1 MPLWSSIAN
10 VFRGNRLSREIDEE
24 LQSHLEEAVEQGRD
38 PSEARK
44 AFGSTLRLREESR
57 DARLIAWLDS
67 LRADIIFGWRQ
78 LKKRKV
84 ASAAAILSLAL
95 AIGACASAFRLIDAL
110 FLRPL
115 PISAPGQL
123 YALFR
128 QGISPGGAF
137 YTSDSYEY
145 PLFRRMRAAVKN
157 KADAIAVSY
166 AARTDLTYGPDAEM
180 ETAYVQYVSGRM
192 FGAFGLRPSL
202 GRLLGQGDDL
212 TPRAHPYAVLSYDY
226 WTRRFGKDLNV
237 VGRTFRMGGDLYQ
250 IVGVGPRRFTGTEP
264 GTMTDIFVPNMMN
277 PGVLHPDWSW
287 LQIFVKLKPGLAP
300 APARARLAAVFHV
313 VQEERAKG
321 FFGMP
326 KQRIRDFLNT
336 KLLLEPA
343 ASGLSGMQED
353 YRAALLALAVLVA
366 LVLFIACANVANLM
380 AAQAAARAREMA
392 LRIAIGAGRR
402 RLVQLVLVESAWLAV
417 LAAVIGGFFAWW
429 SAPVIVSMINPPDDP
444 ARLVLPA
451 DWRVL
456 GFGFALTVCVM
467 LLFGLAPA
475 LAASGARP
483 VSALKGGENPR
494 ARRRV
499 MYVLITAQTAFCF
512 LVLFVAGL
520 FVATFQ
526 HLSSEPFGFS
536 EQGLLTL
543 DTSAR
548 PAQLP
553 VYWNQAAER
562 LRAMPGVEAVAL
574 AGWPLLSGNGMSG
587 YISINGATAGANLAY
602 FLRVSPG
609 WIETM
614 KIPLVAGRDFKPSE
628 TSPGVAMVN
637 QAFAKEYFNGEN
649 PIGKSFERTA
659 PEGKLISFEIVGV
672 TANARYRNLREPITP
687 TAYIPF
693 NSSGAQ
699 GTPQPISGGT
709 FIVRAASSNPLA
721 LAQVLRREVPSVR
734 NVFLVSNVRTQ
745 TEIDRSQTVRE
756 RLLARL
762 AFFFGAVALLLAG
775 VGLYGVLDYSV
786 LQRRREIAIRMALGA
801 QAGSIAQRVTIGA
814 FLMVFVGAL
823 IGVALGF
830 ASVRFIQTLLYQVKP
845 NDPRMLAIP
854 ALIILAAALV
864 AALPP
869 VMRAVRVD
877 PASILRAE

>member
-1 MPLWSSIAN
+1 MSLWSRIAN
-10 VFRGNRLSREIDEE
+10 VFSGDRLSREIDEE

-38 PSEARK
+38 PGEARK
-44 AFGSTLRLREESR
+44 AFGPTLRLREESR
-57 DARLIAWLDS
+57 DARLIAWLES
-67 LRADIIFGWRQ
+67 LLADAVFGWRQ
-78 LKKRKV
+78 LHKRKV

-115 PISAPGQL
+115 SISAPERL

-128 QGISPGGAF
+128 QGISPGGTF

-145 PLFRRMRAAVKN
+145 PLFRQMRAAVKN
-157 KADAIAVSY
+157 EAGLIAVSNTT
-166 AARTDLTYGPDAEM
+166 RTDLTYGSDETM
-180 ETAYVQYVSGRM
+180 ETAYVQYVSGGM

-226 WTRRFGKDLNV
+226 WKRRFGKDPNV
-237 VGRTFRMGGDLYQ
+237 VGRTFRMGDDLYQ
-250 IVGVGPRRFTGTEP
+250 IVGVGPRRFTGVEP

-277 PGVLHPDWSW
+277 PGVLHPGWSW
-287 LQIFVKLKPGLAP
+287 LQIFVKLKPGVAP
-300 APARARLAAVFHV
+300 TPVRERLAAVFHL

-353 YRAALLALAVLVA
+353 YRTALLALAVLVA
-366 LVLFIACANVANLM
+366 LVLLIACANVANLM

-392 LRIAIGAGRR
+392 LRIAVGAGRR
-402 RLVQLVLVESAWLAV
+402 RLVQLVLIESAWLAF
-417 LAAVIGGFFAWW
+417 LAAILGGFFAWW
-429 SAPVIVSMINPPDDP
+429 SAPVIVSMINPPDNP

-475 LAASGARP
+475 ISASGVRP

-494 ARRRV
+494 ARRRF
-499 MYVLITAQTAFCF
+499 MYALIAVQTAFCF

-520 FVATFQ
+520 FVATFER
-526 HLSSEPFGFS
+526 LSNQPIGFS
-536 EQGLLTL
+536 AQGLLTL
-543 DTSAR
+543 DTVAR

-562 LRAMPGVEAVAL
+562 LRATPGVEAVAL

-587 YISINGATAGANLAY
+587 YISINGAAAGASLAY
-602 FLRVSPG
+602 FLPVSPG

-614 KIPLVAGRDFKPSE
+614 KIPLIAGRDFRPDD

-637 QAFAKEYFNGEN
+637 KAFAKEYFNGES
-649 PIGKSFERTA
+649 PIGKSFEKTA
-659 PEGKLISFEIVGV
+659 PEGKLISFQIVGM
-672 TANARYRNLREPITP
+672 TADARYRDMREPITP

-693 NSSGAQ
+693 NSTAAQ
-699 GTPQPISGGT
+699 GAPQAISEGT
-709 FIVRAASSNPLA
+709 FIVRAARSSPLA

-734 NVFLVSNVRTQ
+734 SVFLVSNVRTQ

-756 RLLARL
+756 RLLSRL
-762 AFFFGAVALLLAG
+762 AFFFGVVAILLAG
-775 VGLYGVLDYSV
+775 IGLYGVLDYSV
-786 LQRRREIAIRMALGA
+786 LQRRREIAIRIALGA
-801 QAGSIAQRVTIGA
+801 QAGRIARRVTLGA
-814 FLMVFVGAL
+814 FSMVFAGAL
-823 IGVALGF
+823 VGVALGF

-845 NDPRMLAIP
+845 TDPGMLAVP
-854 ALIILAAALV
+854 ALTILAAALL

-869 VMRAVRVD
+869 VMRAVGID
-877 PASILRAE
+877 PASTLRAE